1 MPKNKRNVSLVI
13 SKLVS
18 AFSLLP
24 YNFDG
29 QKIVSTNVSSK
40 NDSKSLRGVLTL
52 SSVLNFGMLVCFITL
67 ISPFFHFRSKTD
79 GFG

>member
-40 NDSKSLRGVLTL
+40 NDSKSLRGVLHCL
-52 SSVLNFGMLVCFITL
+52 AY
-67 ISPFFHFRSKTD
+67 
-79 GFG
+79 